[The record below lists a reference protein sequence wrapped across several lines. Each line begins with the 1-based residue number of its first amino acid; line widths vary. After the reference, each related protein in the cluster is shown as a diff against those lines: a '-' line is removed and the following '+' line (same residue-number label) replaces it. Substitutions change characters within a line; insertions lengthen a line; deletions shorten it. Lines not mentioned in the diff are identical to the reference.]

1 MLLFI
6 IAIFG
11 RDYDVINYL
20 ITIRF
25 AGKMKYV
32 METVVKKQTVFID
45 ILNLAVFC
53 VRLFSNEG
61 HPQQEFSFI
70 GCFHQRKVL
79 FNRKLSFIDGL
90 LL

>member
-1 MLLFI
+1 MNIL
-6 IAIFG
+6 G
-11 RDYDVINYL
+11 RDYNIINYL

-25 AGKMKYV
+25 AGKIKYV
-32 METVVKKQTVFID
+32 METVVKKQTFFMD

-61 HPQQEFSFI
+61 HPQLDISFI

-90 LL
+90 LQ